1 MRRTLALS
9 AAGLSLAVV
18 ALSPDVSAA
27 AALYELNIGSLAPD
41 NTPWRDMLVKVE
53 KHVESKSAGQI
64 NVIIRP
70 PGLMAEVE
78 MVRETR
84 KGERLQACGVTT
96 AALAEGGNV
105 PELQLIELPFLFN
118 TVKEAD
124 HILDTVMFSDF
135 NSLLSRRGFV
145 LGMWSENGWRSFG
158 TKKKP
163 IRKPE
168 DLVGLKMRSQ
178 ESDVHMA
185 MWAAFGA
192 TAVQK
197 PTTEVLTALQSNVID
212 GLDNTALY
220 TLAGG
225 LADPLDYWSVSK
237 HVYQPAAVVYSRTWF
252 SSLPANLQ
260 PLLTEP
266 RTTLTQVAREEIRKE
281 DGLMLSQMPA
291 LGMEVVQLTEA
302 ERAVFATKARAMHKS
317 FAATIEGGTAIY
329 DKIQAGLKTA
339 PK

>member
-1 MRRTLALS
+1 MRRLLALTA
-9 AAGLSLAVV
+9 AAG
-18 ALSPDVSAA
+18 ALAA
-27 AALYELNIGSLAPD
+27 AALAPGQSTAAAAYELNVGSLAPEG
-41 NTPWRDMLVKVE
+41 TPWRDMLRNLE
-53 KHVESKSAGQI
+53 KHVESKTAGQI
-64 NVIIRP
+64 NVVLRP

-84 KGERLQACGVTT
+84 KGERLQGAGITT

-105 PELQLIELPFLFN
+105 PELQLLELPYLFD
-118 TVKEAD
+118 TVKQAD
-124 HILDTVMFSDF
+124 HVLDNVMFSDF

-163 IRKPE
+163 IKKPE

-185 MWAAFGA
+185 MWQAFGA

-197 PTTEVLTALQSNVID
+197 PTTEILAALQSNVID

-237 HVYQPAAVVYSRTWF
+237 HVYQPAAVVFSRTWF
-252 SSLPANLQ
+252 SALPANLQ
-260 PLLTEP
+260 PILLEGKGLYTNSA
-266 RTTLTQVAREEIRKE
+266 RTAIRAE
-281 DGLMLSQMPA
+281 DGLMLTQMPA
-291 LGMEVVQLTEA
+291 LGMQVVQLTDA
-302 ERAVFATKARAMHKS
+302 ERAVFATKARGMHKS
-317 FAATIEGGTAIY
+317 FAATLEGGTALY
-329 DKIQAGLKTA
+329 DKLSAAVKAA